1 LGWSLLTYAASLRAA
16 SGQSADFTPTRIVPS
31 SLRYEYGELD
41 GRPIYIASHFR
52 KIDPSL
58 LQNCLDLMAG
68 TLRDLGSK
76 VPAAAWGKLR
86 RVPIWLEYEDAL
98 KPEGNYLDS
107 KEWLVAHG
115 YEPNKA
121 RSIQLTKTF
130 FLWRRTQPMLLMH
143 ELAHAYHDQ
152 VLSYDDPAIISAYH
166 KAKADGRYSKVRR
179 NTGEIGPAYALKNHN
194 EFFAEL
200 TEAYFGENDYPPFTR
215 QEFQTF
221 DPESYEVIA
230 AAWARP

>member
-1 LGWSLLTYAASLRAA
+1 LWWSLLPPAASLRAA
-16 SGQSADFTPTRIVPS
+16 LGQSTDFAPDRIVPS
-31 SLRYEYGELD
+31 RLRYEYGEFD

-52 KIDPSL
+52 ELDAKL
-58 LQNCLDLMAG
+58 LQDCLAVITG
-68 TLRDLGSK
+68 GLRDLGSK

-86 RVPIWLEYEDAL
+86 RVPIWLEYEDAHS
-98 KPEGNYLDS
+98 PQGRYWGS
-107 KEWLVAHG
+107 REWLVAHG
-115 YEPNKA
+115 YEPDKA
-121 RSIQLTKTF
+121 RGIQFTKTIS
-130 FLWRRTQPMLLMH
+130 LWHREQPMMLMH

-152 VLSYDDPAIISAYH
+152 VLSFDDPAILAAYQR
-166 KAKADGRYSKVRR
+166 AKADGRYDKVKR
-179 NTGEIGPAYALKNHN
+179 NTGQVGPAYALRNHR

-215 QEFQTF
+215 QELQSF